1 MVYCYLDGCFL
12 MRIRIKFI
20 TLQNLIHKIENKN
33 ERYSIELALIERKV
47 DDSLVQQR
55 LLDGYVNA
63 TALCKAAGKNF
74 ADYKRLK
81 GTDDFLKELSSDV
94 GIPITELIQTIIGGI
109 PQAQGTCTSTSC
121 NKFSSM
127 GFS

>member
-1 MVYCYLDGCFL
+1 MNDTQF
-12 MRIRIKFI
+12 
-20 TLQNLIHKIENKN
+20 
-33 ERYSIELALIERKV
+33 ELALIERKV

-81 GTDDFLKELSSDV
+81 GTDDF
-94 GIPITELIQTIIGGI
+94 
-109 PQAQGTCTSTSC
+109 
-121 NKFSSM
+121 
-127 GFS
+127 